1 MKIVMTISKTN
12 HVMSKKKKK
21 KKMKMT
27 TNTKLKGKSFLW
39 VI

>member
-1 MKIVMTISKTN
+1 MTISKTN

-21 KKMKMT
+21 KKKMT
-27 TNTKLKGKSFLW
+27 TNTKLKGQSFLW

>member
-1 MKIVMTISKTN
+1 MTISKTN